1 MTSPPAL
8 SILMPV
14 FNEASTIEHAIA
26 VTLAAELP
34 ASFELVIVD
43 DGSTDGTLGILDRA
57 ELPEQVTVLR
67 HPQNRGK
74 GAAVRTA
81 LAAARGEYA
90 AILDADLEY
99 EPADLAHLLRPLLA
113 GRSNVVLG
121 VRAFDGFTSHSFV
134 YVLGNK
140 GVTLIAN
147 ILFNVYI
154 RDMMSCHKMMR
165 TDLFRALPLKESGF
179 AIEAEI
185 VARLLQRGERIYEMP
200 VSYHA
205 RPTEAGKK
213 LTWVDGLRVVRTLV
227 RCRLRR

>member
-1 MTSPPAL
+1 MPNTPAL

-14 FNEASTIEHAIA
+14 FNEAPTIEHAIA

-34 ASFELVIVD
+34 TAFELIIVD
-43 DGSTDGTLGILDRA
+43 DGSTDGTREILDGYD
-57 ELPEQVTVLR
+57 LPGRVTYLR
-67 HPQNRGK
+67 HPYNQGK

-81 LAAARGEYA
+81 LAAARGGYS

-99 EPADLAHLLRPLLA
+99 DPADLSQLLGPLLA
-113 GRSNVVLG
+113 GRTNVVLG
-121 VRAFDGFTSHSFV
+121 VRAFDGYTSHSFA

-140 GVTLIAN
+140 GVTLLAN
-147 ILFNVYI
+147 VLFNVYI
-154 RDMMSCHKMMR
+154 RDLMSCHKVMR
-165 TDLFRALPLKESGF
+165 TELFRELPLREPGF

-200 VSYHA
+200 VSYQA

-227 RCRLRR
+227 RCRLQR

>member
-1 MTSPPAL
+1 MPSTPAL

-14 FNEASTIEHAIA
+14 FNEAATIEHAIA
-26 VTLAAELP
+26 VTLATELP
-34 ASFELVIVD
+34 ASFELIIVD
-43 DGSTDGTLGILDRA
+43 DGSTDGTLEILERA
-57 ELPEQVTVLR
+57 ELPEQVTFLR
-67 HPQNRGK
+67 HPENRGK

-140 GVTLIAN
+140 GVTLCAN

-165 TDLFRALPLKESGF
+165 TDLFRALPLEEPGF

-227 RCRLRR
+227 RCRLNP